1 MEATNRSRLFIFL
14 ATAVVTAAA
23 IALFCAL
30 VDAYATAQF
39 HHQVWFVWLAGGL
52 GMILGASEIL
62 SRYRDQPVS
71 ALISQAGLIYLL
83 VNGIIS
89 AVVYGILIHYSAD
102 LIPQVAK
109 DYLLGAIIAGFG
121 AMAVLRSKFFTFT
134 TTGGS
139 QIAVGPD
146 IVAQAYLDSSNRAI
160 DRQRALDRLRLVHDL
175 TQSVVKPLPSDP
187 ANMVVSLGAFQSLSS
202 SEQSDLQTLL
212 NQIYGRPDYSD
223 EMKFQASCFAIVNV
237 GGERVLRR
245 IISDLPAQVARTIAS
260 ERQGE
265 IPSQG
270 NPGNQ
275 GNPG

>member
-1 MEATNRSRLFIFL
+1 VETTNRSRIFIFL
-14 ATAVVTAAA
+14 ATAIVTAAVVT
-23 IALFCAL
+23 LFCAL

-52 GMILGASEIL
+52 GVILGASEIL
-62 SRYRDQPVS
+62 SKYRDQPVS

-83 VNGIIS
+83 VNGFIS
-89 AVVYGILIHYSAD
+89 AVVYGILVHYSAD
-102 LIPQVAK
+102 LMPQVAK

-134 TTGGS
+134 TSGGS
-139 QIAVGPD
+139 QISVGPD

-175 TQSVVKPLPSDP
+175 TQSVVKPLPSNP
-187 ANMVVSLGAFQSLSS
+187 ANMVVSLGAFQSLSQ

-212 NQIYGRPDYSD
+212 NQIYAKTDYSD

-245 IISDLPAQVARTIAS
+245 IISDLPAQDTPAVAA
-260 ERQGE
+260 EGQGE
-265 IPSQG
+265 TE
-270 NPGNQ
+270 NQ
-275 GNPG
+275 GDDRG